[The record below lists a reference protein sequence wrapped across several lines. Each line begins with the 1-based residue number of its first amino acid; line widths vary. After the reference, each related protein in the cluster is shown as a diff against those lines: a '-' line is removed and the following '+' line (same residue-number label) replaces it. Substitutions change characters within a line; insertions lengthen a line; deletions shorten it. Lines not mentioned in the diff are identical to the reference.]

1 VGVGEG
7 CYPASLESKLARIHF
22 VAPLRALTV
31 DARNSPATHASWTA
45 RLTLGYT
52 ILFDGGKSATCIGVI
67 TAIRAAI
74 NATPSQ
80 PRSAGGLART
90 ISASGSRAAS
100 SSASAIISRA
110 YAARWWRRWRRRA
123 QRRIA
128 LIAAVIA
135 AGCPALGLFGT
146 TWISGT
152 PSRIILVAAVRAAN
166 ISTLRGCRS
175 ASTCAAEG
183 RSRRAAM

>member
-1 VGVGEG
+1 MGVGEG

-74 NATPSQ
+74 NATPSL

-135 AGCPALGLFGT
+135 AGCPALGL
-146 TWISGT
+146 SGITCT

-183 RSRRAAM
+183 WTSRAAM